1 MPRSPASLSRSGRWW
16 VVIIAAAIVLPI
28 AWYLGSPLF
37 LSKTVND
44 PFPLSA
50 KATIPDGMTHQQ
62 VADRMAQAAKADVTM
77 AEAMPF
83 GGESAAVARRGTFV
97 DGDRLHRGQGS
108 ATVYRVGQNL
118 VLRLAPFKVTNGPN
132 LYVYL
137 AGHAAPRNSEEL
149 HTAGAF
155 EVGRLR
161 GNIGEQNYPLPPGL
175 DLVKFKSVVI
185 YCRMFHVVFS
195 TASLASQ

>member
-1 MPRSPASLSRSGRWW
+1 M
-16 VVIIAAAIVLPI
+16 LPI

-44 PFPLSA
+44 PFPVSN
-50 KATIPDGMTHQQ
+50 KATTPDGMTHQQ
-62 VADRMAQAAKADVTM
+62 VEEQMTRAAKADVTM
-77 AEAMPF
+77 ADALPF
-83 GGESAAVARRGTFV
+83 DPASAIVARRGTFV
-97 DGDRLHRGQGS
+97 DGDSVHKGQGS
-108 ATVYRVGQNL
+108 ATVYRVGRDQ

-149 HTAGAF
+149 HAAGAF

-185 YCRMFHVVFS
+185 YCRMFRVVFS
-195 TASLASQ
+195 TASLTSR